1 MSKSLRPFT
10 FCVLLLL
17 FFCQIQG
24 QAVIGELKRV
34 GAKKTGS
41 LDSNGWKHTGLFT
54 INVNQGSLSYWSS
67 GGESFLIGI
76 NGILNK
82 SMHHRH
88 GKYTWDSYFDLELG
102 YVDASSFKKFRKTN
116 DRCDLTSEF
125 EHRLSKHIS
134 YGLIGNLNTQV
145 FSGHK
150 YFTSSH
156 EKISNF
162 LSPGKILV
170 SMGLDFKKHSE
181 ESFFD
186 VFITPATIRWVTK
199 IDPDFRLLNKFGV
212 DSAHKVNTELGAYLS
227 THYNTRFSKTLSYIG
242 RLDLFCNY
250 KRNPQNVDVLF
261 NNLLTFA
268 IARNFAGSVLIDV
281 IYDDDIRRRTQIQ
294 ELMGLGIKFNL

>member
-1 MSKSLRPFT
+1 MRSLILSFIS
-10 FCVLLLL
+10 LL
-17 FFCQIQG
+17 FFYHIHG
-24 QAVIGELKRV
+24 QAVVGELKRV
-34 GAKKTGS
+34 GAKKIHS

-67 GGESFLIGI
+67 GGESFLIGV

-102 YVDASSFKKFRKTN
+102 YVDATSFKKFRKTN

-125 EHRLSKHIS
+125 EHRLSKHVS
-134 YGLIGNLNTQV
+134 YGLIGNVNTQV
-145 FSGHK
+145 FSGHN
-150 YFTSSH
+150 YYTSSH

-162 LSPGKILV
+162 LSPGKILI
-170 SMGLDFKKHSE
+170 SMGLDFKTHSE

-199 IDPDFRLLNKFGV
+199 IDPDFRMLSKFGV
-212 DSAHKVNTELGAYLS
+212 DSAQKVNTEVGAYLS
-227 THYNTRFSKTLSYIG
+227 THYNTKFSKTLSYIG

-268 IARNFAGSVLIDV
+268 IAKNFAGTVLIDV

>member
-145 FSGHK
+145 FSGHN